1 MENKQKKDPRS
12 SGTLCSFAQMPA
24 GEFSSAELSKKSHA
38 ELKELCREA
47 GVAVSGTKAKLME
60 NLLNPNSKKKARTN
74 DYHPAVS
81 PATTT
86 SSNIPSSTPD
96 IRQPGIHEHFR
107 KATFTTGIQRI
118 NSPPKQARS
127 QRPARYARI
136 PRI

>member
-1 MENKQKKDPRS
+1 
-12 SGTLCSFAQMPA
+12 MPA

-60 NLLNPNSKKKARTN
+60 NLLNPNNSKKKARTN

-107 KATFTTGIQRI
+107 KATFMTGIQRI

-127 QRPARYARI
+127 QCPTLYARTPPI
-136 PRI
+136 

>member
-1 MENKQKKDPRS
+1 
-12 SGTLCSFAQMPA
+12 MPA

-127 QRPARYARI
+127 QRPTRYARI